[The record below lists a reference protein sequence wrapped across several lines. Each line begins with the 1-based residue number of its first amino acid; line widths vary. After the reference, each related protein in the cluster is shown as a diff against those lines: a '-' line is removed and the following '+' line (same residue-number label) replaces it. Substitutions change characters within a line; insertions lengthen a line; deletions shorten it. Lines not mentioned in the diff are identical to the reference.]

1 MGVVVDMKTLKHK
14 ALRDTRLN
22 SNIQTNGDDKVIHEY
37 LTECGLARVNFEK
50 NAMITNVG
58 TGS

>member
-1 MGVVVDMKTLKHK
+1 MKTLKHK
-14 ALRDTRLN
+14 VLRDTRLN

-50 NAMITNVG
+50 NAMIINVG